1 MSTPDTVP
9 AGVLPIIPLPSG
21 HVLLP
26 GVAKRIHVADRPDV
40 VALLRKVFGGS
51 AEEFLSN
58 ATKIVGCVPLK
69 APSQVQFLRDR
80 ADQKHVEGETP
91 ESPQERESF
100 GVEDITERIIKAVI
114 TPDPKK
120 VGPAD
125 LFTHGVSAKVVGLE
139 ERPVSGMTIL
149 VEGLDVFKLGKI
161 VQETPYIESEVEY
174 ITVGDAV
181 DANGQKLFLQLK
193 SLSKE
198 LVILLRMSALTLR
211 TGTGLPPLL
220 ARRVDQFVNSK
231 DASEAAGLAHFMI
244 SAVDANYV
252 DQLSMLTAVN
262 TNAKLER
269 AVSILS
275 RHVNTI
281 RQQIKASQRVIIK
294 RPDGNILGRP
304 PPRFRP
310 FQPMQNDDDQEDEH
324 GDLSKRL
331 QSSQLSP
338 EAMTV
343 AQRELKRLK
352 RMSPAQAEHQVCR
365 NYIENILEVPWV
377 KTTNDNLDSSMLP
390 RARKQLNDDHYGL
403 EKVKRRLLEYL
414 AVLRLKKQLEQENSQ
429 ALTKPAADGK
439 EVAAPSPRKFQDKS
453 PILLLVGPPGVGKTS
468 LAKSI
473 ATALGRK
480 FHRISL
486 GGVRDEAEI
495 RGHRRTYVAAMPG
508 VIVGALKKVGVAN
521 PVILL
526 DEIDKV
532 GGSSFHGDPSAAML
546 EVLDPEQ
553 NWSFTDHY
561 MSIPI
566 DLSKVL
572 FIATANSLDTIPA
585 PLLDRME
592 TIYLS
597 GYTSLEKKHIAA
609 KYLVPKQLQ
618 SNGLQEEQLVLSD
631 DVLLKIIQSYTREAG
646 VRNLEREIGSVCR
659 AKAVEF
665 AEARD
670 EGKLDNY
677 RRHVTV
683 QDVENILGIEKY
695 EEEIAERDLR
705 PGIVTGL
712 VAYSSG
718 VGGSVLF
725 IECSEYPGTGR
736 LHLTGHLGKVLR
748 ESAEVALTW
757 VKSHAYLL
765 GLTSD
770 PTEDV
775 MKNRSVHLHCPSGGV
790 PKDGPSAGCAITIC
804 LISLFSSRRVSPQL
818 AMTGE
823 MSLRGKVTAVGGI
836 REKTIGAMRA
846 GVKTVLLPEQ
856 NRKDGQ
862 ELPDEVK
869 KELEIVYIR
878 NIWEAMRAIWPDWT
892 VSDENIGRV
901 ESHL

>member
-1 MSTPDTVP
+1 MSAPEPIPPT
-9 AGVLPIIPLPSG
+9 VLPVIPLPSG

-26 GVAKRIHVADRPDV
+26 GVTKRIHVNDRPDI
-40 VALLRKVFGGS
+40 VALLRTVFGKS
-51 AEEFLSN
+51 ADEFLSN
-58 ATKIVGCVPLK
+58 AHNLVGCVPLK
-69 APSQVQFLRDR
+69 PPSQVQFLRDR
-80 ADQKHVEGETP
+80 TDQKHVEGEP
-91 ESPQERESF
+91 DSSLERDSL
-100 GVEDITERIIKAVI
+100 GVEDIANRIIKAVI
-114 TPDPKK
+114 TPENKIA
-120 VGPAD
+120 GPAD

-139 ERPVSGMTIL
+139 ERTAGGMTIL
-149 VEGLDVFKLGKI
+149 VEGVAIFRLGRI
-161 VQETPYIESEVEY
+161 TQENPYIAAEVDYLPIE
-174 ITVGDAV
+174 DAAV
-181 DANGQKLFLQLK
+181 DAAGQHFLQLK
-193 SLSKE
+193 FLSKE
-198 LVILLRMSALTLR
+198 LVVLLRMSALTLR
-211 TGTGLPPLL
+211 SGTGLPPLL
-220 ARRVDQFVNSK
+220 ARRVDQFVSSK
-231 DASEAAGLAHFMI
+231 DPSEAAGLAHFMV
-244 SAVDANYV
+244 SAVDASYD
-252 DQLSMLTAVN
+252 DQLAILTASSVN
-262 TNAKLER
+262 TKLEK
-269 AVSILS
+269 AVDILTK
-275 RHVNTI
+275 HVNTT
-281 RQQIKASQRVIIK
+281 RQQIKASQKVITRQPNTSIM
-294 RPDGNILGRP
+294 RP
-304 PPRFRP
+304 PARFRQFSP
-310 FQPMQNDDDQEDEH
+310 GNNDDDQEDEH

-331 QSSQLSP
+331 QESKLSP
-338 EAMTV
+338 EATTV

-352 RMSPAQAEHQVCR
+352 RMSPAQAEYQVCR
-365 NYIENILEVPWV
+365 NYIENILEVPWI
-377 KTTNDNLDSSMLP
+377 KTTNDNLDSSMLS
-390 RARKQLNDDHYGL
+390 RARKQLNDDHHGL

-414 AVLRLKKQLEQENSQ
+414 AVLRLKKQLEQENSH
-429 ALTKPAADGK
+429 AITAPPAGDNNPTP
-439 EVAAPSPRKFQDKS
+439 APKKFQDKS

-508 VIVGALKKVGVAN
+508 VVVGALKKVGVAN

-597 GYTSLEKKHIAA
+597 GYTTLEKKDIAA
-609 KYLVPKQLQ
+609 RYLVPKQLQ
-618 SNGLQEEQLVLSD
+618 ANGLQSEQLVLSN
-631 DVLLKIIQSYTREAG
+631 DVLLKVIQSYTREAG

-659 AKAVEF
+659 AKAVEY

-670 EGKLDNY
+670 EGKLDGY
-677 RRHVTV
+677 KPEVTV
-683 QDVENILGIEKY
+683 KDVEQILGIEKF
-695 EEEIAERDLR
+695 EEEIAETDLR

-718 VGGSVLF
+718 IGGSVLF
-725 IECSEYPGTGR
+725 IECSEYPGNGR
-736 LHLTGHLGKVLR
+736 LHLTGHLGKVLK

-765 GLTSD
+765 GLTND
-770 PTEDV
+770 PSEDV
-775 MKNRSVHLHCPSGGV
+775 MKNRNVHLHCPSGGV

-804 LISLFSSRRVSPQL
+804 LISLFSGRRVSPQL

-869 KELEIVYIR
+869 KGIEVLYIR
-878 NIWEAMRAIWPDWT
+878 NIWEAIRAIWPDWT
-892 VSDENIGRV
+892 IADVQVNRV

>member
-1 MSTPDTVP
+1 MSTTESLPIT
-9 AGVLPIIPLPSG
+9 ALPIIPLPSG

-26 GVAKRIHVADRPDV
+26 GVMKRLHVNDRPDI
-40 VALLRKVFGGS
+40 VALLRTVFGKS
-51 AEEFLSN
+51 ADEFLSN
-58 ATKIVGCVPLK
+58 AHQIVGCVPLK
-69 APSQVQFLRDR
+69 PPTQVQFLRDK
-80 ADQKHVEGETP
+80 AGQSHVEGEP
-91 ESPQERESF
+91 ESPLERESF
-100 GVEDITERIIKAVI
+100 GVEDIADRIIKAVI
-114 TPDPKK
+114 TPESKIAK
-120 VGPAD
+120 PAD
-125 LFTHGVSAKVVGLE
+125 LFSHGVSAKVVGLE
-139 ERPVSGMTIL
+139 ERTAGGITVL
-149 VEGLDVFKLGKI
+149 VEGVSVFKLGRI
-161 VQETPYIESEVEY
+161 VQEAPYISAEVEY
-174 ITVGDAV
+174 SPTEDAV
-181 DANGQKLFLQLK
+181 DATGQKLFLQLK

-211 TGTGLPPLL
+211 SGTGLPPLL
-220 ARRVDQFVNSK
+220 ARRVDQFVSSK
-231 DASEAAGLAHFMI
+231 DPSEAAALAHFMV
-244 SAVDANYV
+244 SAIDANYT
-252 DQLSMLTAVN
+252 DQLAILTAPSLN
-262 TNAKLER
+262 SKLEK
-269 AVSILS
+269 AVEILTK
-275 RHVNTI
+275 HVNTI
-281 RQQIKASQRVIIK
+281 RQQIKASQKAVIR
-294 RPDGNILGRP
+294 RPDTSILRP
-304 PPRFRP
+304 PARFRP
-310 FQPMQNDDDQEDEH
+310 FQPGNNDDDQEDEH

-331 QSSQLSP
+331 QVSKLSP
-338 EAMTV
+338 EALTV

-352 RMSPAQAEHQVCR
+352 RMSPAQAEYQVCR

-377 KTTNDNLDSSMLP
+377 KTTDDNLDSSMLA
-390 RARKQLNDDHYGL
+390 RARKQLNDDHHGL

-414 AVLRLKKQLEQENSQ
+414 AVLRLKKQLEQEASQ
-429 ALTKPAADGK
+429 AATPPITDGK
-439 EVAAPSPRKFQDKS
+439 EVAPSPRRFQDKS

-508 VIVGALKKVGVAN
+508 VIVSALKKVGVAN

-572 FIATANSLDTIPA
+572 FIATANSLETIPA

-597 GYTSLEKKHIAA
+597 GYTTLEKKDIAA
-609 KYLVPKQLQ
+609 RYLVPKQLQ
-618 SNGLQEEQLVLSD
+618 ANGLRPEQLSLSD
-631 DVLLKIIQSYTREAG
+631 DVLLKVIQSYTREAG

-659 AKAVEF
+659 AKAVEY

-670 EGKLDNY
+670 EGKLEGYNPNM
-677 RRHVTV
+677 TV

-695 EEEIAERDLR
+695 EEEIAESELR

-718 VGGSVLF
+718 LGGSVLF
-725 IECSEYPGTGR
+725 IECSEYPGNGR
-736 LHLTGHLGKVLR
+736 LHLTGHLGKVLK

-765 GLTSD
+765 GLTND

-804 LISLFSSRRVSPQL
+804 LISLFSGRRVSPQL

-846 GVKTVLLPEQ
+846 GVKTVLLPDQ

-869 KELEIVYIR
+869 RGLEVVYIR
-878 NIWEAMRAIWPDWT
+878 NIWEAIRAIWPDWT
-892 VSDENIGRV
+892 VADVQINRV